1 MELFPGLTQSMSF
14 FFCKA
19 MDNVVSYHHEFL
31 MPEHLLLSVI
41 DHPEVARIMHRMKI
55 DQKSMRQ
62 ELDAWLKQ
70 QERIPKEFSH
80 VKPEP
85 SVLFKAMHS
94 SAYLVNLA
102 GGAGVKLNV
111 THFLTAMLTLPY
123 AEAPYLI
130 DKYIGEQ
137 GEKFTRLVGEKFPDE
152 EDPEMKELS
161 KFSPL
166 LANESEGGLSD
177 EELMNEMRAFIESG
191 SSDFDDD
198 DEDGDDGDF
207 WYDDDDDND
216 EDDGIDNDEY
226 DDPEG
231 WQTGKRHPSD
241 WHKLVTC
248 ISDKVDQHNPLIGR
262 EKELDRTIQ
271 VLCRAEKNNPLHVGE
286 PGVGKTA
293 LVFGLAKLINE
304 NQVPDRLKG
313 ARIYGMDIGQML
325 AGSQYR
331 GDFEK
336 RIKMVMDGAAKEGNV
351 IIYIDEIHNMIGAGR
366 GSDGGPDASNMLKQ
380 YLEAGDIRFIGS
392 TTYEEYNRYMA
403 KSKGIVRRFQ
413 QIDIKEPSVD
423 EAIKILEGLQHKYN
437 IYHGVTYR
445 KDALEYA
452 VRASDKYISNRF
464 LPDKAID
471 LIDEAGAYRET
482 HPLTSQKRQT
492 VDRRLMGEILA
503 KMCKIDAAALRDTSN
518 VALQT
523 LADDMRA
530 EIFGQDCAIKEV
542 VEAVQM
548 AKAGLGDDDK
558 PMASLLFVGPTGV
571 GKTEVARTLARQ
583 LGVSLVRF
591 DMSEYAEKHAV
602 AKLIGAPAGYVGYED
617 GGQLTAALR
626 KSPNCVLLFDEIEK
640 AHPDI
645 FNIFLQMMDYATLTD
660 NHGQRAD
667 LRGTIIIMTSNAG
680 AQYASRASIGFMGG
694 VSRGDAMLA
703 QVKKTFKPEFINR
716 LTDIVVFGDMTRQM
730 ASLILDK
737 KIAKLQQKL
746 TAKNVKMHLGDSAR
760 QLLLNRGFT
769 PEYGARE
776 IDRVIGSMLKPL
788 LMREILF
795 GSLKK
800 GGEVSVAESNGQ
812 LVINNS

>member
-1 MELFPGLTQSMSF
+1 MKNSNSTSAAIRMAIESCDTWRHELVT
-14 FFCKA
+14 
-19 MDNVVSYHHEFL
+19 
-31 MPEHLLLSVI
+31 PEHVLLAVS
-41 DHPEVARIMHRMKI
+41 
-55 DQKSMRQ
+55 RQ
-62 ELDAWLKQ
+62 EQFQDALLDINVDP
-70 QERIPKEFSH
+70 EEFSASVGEYLDSLDRVPEGVRYTIEGSH
-80 VKPEP
+80 QFSEMMTLAVRQAQYADIDVVDVPQIIAAMLMLEESRAAYELNRHIGDSHGEFMASLVSNYDEQETIVIGDPSEDEPEP
-85 SVLFKAMHS
+85 RRQAWREF
-94 SAYLVNLA
+94 
-102 GGAGVKLNV
+102 
-111 THFLTAMLTLPY
+111 
-123 AEAPYLI
+123 
-130 DKYIGEQ
+130 
-137 GEKFTRLVGEKFPDE
+137 
-152 EDPEMKELS
+152 
-161 KFSPL
+161 
-166 LANESEGGLSD
+166 
-177 EELMNEMRAFIESG
+177 
-191 SSDFDDD
+191 
-198 DEDGDDGDF
+198 
-207 WYDDDDDND
+207 
-216 EDDGIDNDEY
+216 
-226 DDPEG
+226 
-231 WQTGKRHPSD
+231 
-241 WHKLVTC
+241 VTC
-248 ISDKVDQHNPLIGR
+248 ISDTYTHHNPLIGR
-262 EKELDRTIQ
+262 DAELERTIQ
-271 VLCRAEKNNPLHVGE
+271 VLCRKDKNNPLHVGE
-286 PGVGKTA
+286 AGVGKTA
-293 LVFGLAKLINE
+293 LVYGLAARIARGD
-304 NQVPDRLKG
+304 VPDRLKQS
-313 ARIYGMDIGQML
+313 RIYMMDMGTMI
-325 AGSQYR
+325 AGAQFR
-331 GDFEK
+331 GDVEK
-336 RIKMVMDGAAKEGNV
+336 RIKQVMEGLTAEGHA
-351 IIYIDEIHNMIGAGR
+351 ILYIDEIHNMVGAGR
-366 GSDGGPDASNMLKQ
+366 TGGDASLDASNMLKP
-380 YLEAGDIRFIGS
+380 YLESGEIRFIGS
-392 TTYEEYNRYMA
+392 TTYDEYNRYIA
-403 KSKGIVRRFQ
+403 SQKSLVRRFQ
-413 QIDIKEPSVD
+413 QIDIAEPSIDDAVR
-423 EAIKILEGLQHKYN
+423 ILEGLRPGYEKF
-437 IYHGVTYR
+437 HGVKFATG
-445 KDALEYA
+445 AMEFA
-452 VRASDKYISNRF
+452 VRQTARHISDRF

-523 LADDMRA
+523 LADDMRS
-530 EIFGQDCAIKEV
+530 EIFGQDRAIKEV

-694 VSRGDAMLA
+694 VSRGEAMLA

-746 TAKNVKMHLGDSAR
+746 TAKNVTMHLTDSAR

-788 LMREILF
+788 LMREMLF

-800 GGEVSVAESNGQ
+800 GGEVSVAESKGQ
-812 LVINNS
+812 LVINN